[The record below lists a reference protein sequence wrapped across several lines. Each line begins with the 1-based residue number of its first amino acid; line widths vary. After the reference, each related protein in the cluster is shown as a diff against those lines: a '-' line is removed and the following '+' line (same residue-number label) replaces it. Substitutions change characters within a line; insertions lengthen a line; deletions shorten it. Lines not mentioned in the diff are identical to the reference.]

1 LTAEAEAQYEPEEAR
16 RPQPPPEPPQVK
28 TEVYEENFDQKRLP
42 EHQNQKR
49 LPEHQ
54 NQKRLP
60 EHQNQKR
67 LPEHSQILSSPP
79 QADPELPGEPG
90 PAETPVTPQGPP
102 VQAPAEVTTGFYLSK
117 IKI

>member
-1 LTAEAEAQYEPEEAR
+1 LTAETEAQYEPEEAR
-16 RPQPPPEPPQVK
+16 RPQPPPKPPQVK

-60 EHQNQKR
+60 EKHC
-67 LPEHSQILSSPP
+67 EILSPPP
-79 QADPELPGEPG
+79 QADPELQGDPG

-102 VQAPAEVTTGFYLSK
+102 VQATAVVATGFYLSK
-117 IKI
+117 I

>member
-1 LTAEAEAQYEPEEAR
+1 MTAEADTQYEPEEAR
-16 RPQPPPEPPQVK
+16 RHQPPPEPPQFK

-49 LPEHQ
+49 F
-54 NQKRLP
+54 P

-67 LPEHSQILSSPP
+67 LPEHSQIVSPPP
-79 QADPELPGEPG
+79 QADLPLSELPDEPG

-117 IKI
+117 I

>member
-1 LTAEAEAQYEPEEAR
+1 MTAEADTQYEPEEAR
-16 RPQPPPEPPQVK
+16 RHQPPPEPPQFK

-60 EHQNQKR
+60 EK
-67 LPEHSQILSSPP
+67 HSQILSSPPP

-90 PAETPVTPQGPP
+90 PAETPVDPQGPP
-102 VQAPAEVTTGFYLSK
+102 VEAPAEVTTGFYLSK
-117 IKI
+117 I

>member
-1 LTAEAEAQYEPEEAR
+1 LTAEADTQYEPEEAR
-16 RPQPPPEPPQVK
+16 RQQPPPEPPQMK

-60 EHQNQKR
+60 EH
-67 LPEHSQILSSPP
+67 SQILSPPP

-102 VQAPAEVTTGFYLSK
+102 VQAPAEVTTGSYLSK
-117 IKI
+117 LLG

>member
-1 LTAEAEAQYEPEEAR
+1 LTAEADTQYEPEEAR
-16 RPQPPPEPPQVK
+16 RPQPPLEPPQVK

-60 EHQNQKR
+60 EH
-67 LPEHSQILSSPP
+67 SQILSPPPP
-79 QADPELPGEPG
+79 QADPELPDEPG
-90 PAETPVTPQGPP
+90 PAETPFTPQGPP
-102 VQAPAEVTTGFYLSK
+102 VQATAEVTTGFYLSK
-117 IKI
+117 I